1 MNRIL
6 KKEIR
11 NFKECASCAHT
22 WKSREE
28 FLEDPLIE
36 IIGYQA
42 NFKHLEL
49 GIFLFNHHTCKST
62 LAVQVG
68 EFKDLY
74 DGPVYSERLSRSDQC
89 LDYCMNKD
97 ELRPCPQECE
107 CAYVREIIQT
117 VKQWKSL

>member
-1 MNRIL
+1 MNKIL
-6 KKEIR
+6 KTETR
-11 NFKECASCAHT
+11 RFKECTSCAES

-28 FLEDPLIE
+28 YLEDPLIE

-49 GIFLFNHHTCKST
+49 GLFLFNHHTCQST
-62 LAVQVG
+62 LAVPAG
-68 EFKDLY
+68 EFRDLY
-74 DGPVYSERLSRSDQC
+74 DGPVYSAQLSRSDEC

-97 ELRPCPQECE
+97 ELRPCPLQCE